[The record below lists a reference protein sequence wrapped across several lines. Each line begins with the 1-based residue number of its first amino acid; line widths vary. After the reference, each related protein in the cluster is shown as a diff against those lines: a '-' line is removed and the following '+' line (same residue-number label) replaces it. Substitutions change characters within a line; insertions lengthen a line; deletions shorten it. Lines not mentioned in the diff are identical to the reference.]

1 MVMAGPAI
9 FTGPVIF
16 TGLVLLAALLLPLGC
31 SGGKKADTPPPSL
44 QVGLESAP
52 KTLDPRFAT
61 DAAGM
66 RITQHLL
73 FDTLVQLG
81 PDLTIAPALAERWE
95 VEDPTTYTFHLSSK
109 AVFHDGEPLTSADVV
124 FTFEHLMAE
133 ETKSP
138 FGPGYRGK
146 IKTVEAV
153 DDHTVR
159 FRLHEPTASFLTS
172 VIIPIL
178 PQHLVTRLKETDEV
192 AFGARPVGS
201 GPFKFVSQSPTEIV
215 VAANEAYFGGAPKL
229 ARVVFKII
237 KDDNTRFLKL
247 QKGELDLLI
256 NALPAGRV
264 AAVKEAP
271 LKETYAVIE
280 SPGIAYTYLGF
291 NLTAP
296 EVQDLRVRQAIAHAI
311 DVEEIIRFRLEGHAA
326 PATGLLSPVNW
337 FHSLPGQAY
346 AYDPAK
352 ATALL
357 EAAGHKDPDGDG
369 PQTRIQLELKT
380 SNNAQVTGIARII
393 QAQLAKVGIG
403 LALKSYEW
411 GTFYGDIKS
420 GNFQLTSM
428 RWVGVTEPD
437 FYYDIYHSSQIP
449 PAGRNRGRYRS
460 AEMDRLVAE
469 GRVTTDPEARK
480 QIYAQ
485 VQDLA
490 AKELPYISLWHP
502 NNISVVHQRV
512 QGYEQ
517 HPMAGYF
524 SFKQISLAAAQ

>member
-1 MVMAGPAI
+1 
-9 FTGPVIF
+9 
-16 TGLVLLAALLLPLGC
+16 
-31 SGGKKADTPPPSL
+31 
-44 QVGLESAP
+44 LESAP

-81 PDLTIAPALAERWE
+81 SDLTIVPALARRWE
-95 VEDPTTYTFHLSSK
+95 VENPTTYTFYLTPE
-109 AVFHDGEPLTSADVV
+109 AAFHDGEPLTAADVV

-138 FGPGYRGK
+138 FGPGYRSK
-146 IKTVEAV
+146 IKSVAVV

-159 FRLHEPTASFLTS
+159 FTLHQPTASFLTS
-172 VIIPIL
+172 VIIPIV
-178 PQHLVTRLKETDEV
+178 PKHLVTRLKQTAEGD
-192 AFGARPVGS
+192 FFARPVGS
-201 GPFKFVSQSPTEIV
+201 GPFKFVSQSPTEIAL
-215 VAANEAYFGGAPKL
+215 AANETYFGGAPKL
-229 ARVVFKII
+229 DRVVFKII

-256 NALPAGRV
+256 NALPASRV

-271 LKETYAVIE
+271 LKETYRVME

-291 NLTAP
+291 NLAAP
-296 EVQDLRVRQAIAHAI
+296 EVQDLRVRRAIAHAI

-337 FHSLPGQAY
+337 YYSAPSRTY

-357 EAAGHKDPDGDG
+357 AEANYKDPDGDG
-369 PQTRIQLELKT
+369 PKARIHLELKT

-393 QAQLAKVGIG
+393 QAQLARVGIA

-437 FYYDIYHSSQIP
+437 FYYDIFHSSQIP

-469 GRVTTDPEARK
+469 GRLITDPQARRE
-480 QIYAQ
+480 IYAQ
-485 VQDLA
+485 VQDLVA
-490 AKELPYISLWHP
+490 EDLPYISLWHP
-502 NNISVVHQRV
+502 NNVSVVHKRV
-512 QGYEQ
+512 QGFEQ
-517 HPMAGYF
+517 HPMAGYL
-524 SFKQISLAAAQ
+524 SFKKISLAE

>member
-1 MVMAGPAI
+1 MTRNLLNTRICRFVLVM
-9 FTGPVIF
+9 T
-16 TGLVLLAALLLPLGC
+16 LLLPIAC
-31 SGGKKADTPPPSL
+31 GGGEKTPPPSL

-95 VEDPTTYTFHLSSK
+95 VDDPTTYTFHLAPK
-109 AVFHDGEPLTSADVV
+109 AAFHDGQPLTAADVV

-138 FGPGYRGK
+138 FGPGYRSK
-146 IKTVEAV
+146 IQSVTAV

-159 FRLHEPTASFLTS
+159 FTLNAPTASFLTS

-178 PQHLVTRLKETDEV
+178 PKHKLAAAGND
-192 AFGARPVGS
+192 FGTQPLGS
-201 GPFKFVSQSPTEIV
+201 GPFTFVSQSPTEIV
-215 VAANEAYFGGAPKL
+215 VAANEKYFGGAPKV

-256 NALPAGRV
+256 NALPAARV
-264 AAVKEAP
+264 AAVQEAP
-271 LKETYAVIE
+271 LKEQYAVIE
-280 SPGIAYTYLGF
+280 APGIAYTYLGF
-291 NLTAP
+291 NLAAP

-311 DVEEIIRFRLEGHAA
+311 DVAEIIRFRLEDHAA

-337 FHSLPGQAY
+337 YYSAPGQTY
-346 AYDPAK
+346 AYDPEK
-352 ATALL
+352 AISLL
-357 EAAGHKDPDGDG
+357 EEANYTDRDGDG
-369 PQTRIQLELKT
+369 PLPRIHLELKT
-380 SNNAQVTGIARII
+380 SNNAQVTGIARIL
-393 QAQLAKVGIG
+393 QAQLAKVGID
-403 LALKSYEW
+403 LKLKSYEW

-449 PAGRNRGRYRS
+449 PAGRNRGRYVN
-460 AEMDRLVAE
+460 AEMDSLVE
-469 GRVTTDPEARK
+469 KGRVTTDPEARK
-480 QIYAQ
+480 AIYAQ
-485 VQDLA
+485 VQALVARD
-490 AKELPYISLWHP
+490 LPYISLWHP
-502 NNISVVHQRV
+502 NNISVVHKRV

-517 HPMAGYF
+517 HPMAGYV
-524 SFKQISLAAAQ
+524 SFKRIAIRQE

>member
-1 MVMAGPAI
+1 
-9 FTGPVIF
+9 
-16 TGLVLLAALLLPLGC
+16 
-31 SGGKKADTPPPSL
+31 
-44 QVGLESAP
+44 LESAP

-81 PDLTIAPALAERWE
+81 PDLTIAPALAQRWE
-95 VEDPTTYTFHLSSK
+95 VESPTVYTFHLAPK
-109 AVFHDGEPLTSADVV
+109 VAFHDGQPLTAADVV

-138 FGPGYRGK
+138 FGPGYRSK
-146 IKTVEAV
+146 IKSVQAT

-159 FRLHEPTASFLTS
+159 FTLHQPTASFLTS
-172 VIIPIL
+172 VIIPIV
-178 PQHLVTRLKETDEV
+178 PKHLVTRLQETGEGD
-192 AFGARPVGS
+192 FGTQPVGS
-201 GPFKFVSQSPTEIV
+201 GPFKFVSQSPTEIAL
-215 VAANEAYFGGAPKL
+215 AANENYFGGAPKL
-229 ARVVFKII
+229 ARVVFKVI

-256 NALPAGRV
+256 NALPASRV
-264 AAVKEAP
+264 AAVKKAP

-291 NLTAP
+291 NLAAP

-311 DVEEIIRFRLEGHAA
+311 DVDEIIRFRLEGHAA

-337 FHSLPGQAY
+337 FYSRPSQAY
-346 AYDPAK
+346 AFDPAK
-352 ATALL
+352 AAALL
-357 EAAGHKDPDGDG
+357 EAADYKDPDGDG
-369 PQTRIQLELKT
+369 PEARIHLELKT
-380 SNNAQVTGIARII
+380 SNNAQVTGIARIL
-393 QAQLAKVGIG
+393 QAQLAKVGID

-437 FYYDIYHSSQIP
+437 FYYDIFHSSQIP
-449 PAGRNRGRYRS
+449 PAGRNRGRYRN
-460 AEMDRLVAE
+460 AEMDRLVGA
-469 GRVTTDPEARK
+469 GRVTIDPAARK

-485 VQDLA
+485 VQDLV

-502 NNISVVHQRV
+502 NNISVVHKRV
-512 QGYEQ
+512 RGYEQ

-524 SFKQISLAAAQ
+524 SFKKISLAAAQ

>member
-1 MVMAGPAI
+1 MDQTVTSRWTRRLLLG
-9 FTGPVIF
+9 GC
-16 TGLVLLAALLLPLGC
+16 LLLLLAC
-31 SGGKKADTPPPSL
+31 GGGEPAAPPTL
-44 QVGLESAP
+44 QVGLENAP

-73 FDTLVQLG
+73 FETLVQLG

-95 VEDPTTYTFHLSSK
+95 VNDPTTYTFHLMPK
-109 AVFHDGEPLTSADVV
+109 ARFHDDRPLTAADVV

-138 FGPGYRGK
+138 FGPGYRNK
-146 IKTVEAV
+146 IKAIEAV

-159 FRLHEPTASFLTS
+159 FTLHQPTASFLTS

-178 PQHLVTRLKETDEV
+178 PKHVLTAEGD
-192 AFGARPVGS
+192 FGAQPVGS
-201 GPFKFVSQSPTEIV
+201 GPFAFVSQSPTEIV
-215 VAANEAYFGGAPKL
+215 VAAYKAYAAGAPKVD
-229 ARVVFKII
+229 RVVFKVI

-256 NALPAGRV
+256 NALPPNRV
-264 AAVKEAP
+264 AALREAP

-280 SPGIAYTYLGF
+280 SPGIAYSYLGF
-291 NLTAP
+291 NLAAP

-311 DVEEIIRFRLEGHAA
+311 DVNEIIRFRLENHAV

-337 FHSLPGQAY
+337 YHSVPGQTY
-346 AYDPAK
+346 SHDPTK
-352 ATALL
+352 AIALL
-357 EAAGHKDPDGDG
+357 EAANYRDPDGEG
-369 PQTRIQLELKT
+369 PKARIHLELKT
-380 SNNAQVTGIARII
+380 SNNAQVTGIARIL
-393 QAQLAKVGIG
+393 QAQLAKVGID
-403 LALKSYEW
+403 LKLKSYEW

-437 FYYDIYHSSQIP
+437 FFYDLFHSSQIP
-449 PAGRNRGRYRS
+449 PAGRNRGRYTNP
-460 AEMDRLVAE
+460 EMDRLVTE
-469 GRVTTDPEARK
+469 GRLTTDPDARK
-480 QIYAQ
+480 RIYAE
-485 VQDLA
+485 VQDLVA
-490 AKELPYISLWHP
+490 RELPYISLWHP
-502 NNISVVHQRV
+502 NNISVVHRRV

-517 HPMAGYF
+517 HPMAGYS
-524 SFKQISLAAAQ
+524 SFRMVSLAPAE